1 MGLLGLWGFV
11 VFILCFLVLAYVPLQ
26 THASSRSSINR
37 KNLVVEPLVKGL
49 CASMVIGHGYKCQ
62 ELEVT
67 TKDGYILSLQRIPE
81 GRRESGGIGTKKQSV
96 IIQHGVMVDGMIW
109 FMNSPEQNLPMILA
123 DSGFDVWIVNS
134 RGTRYSRRHTFLDPS
149 NDEFWNWCLDDL
161 VAYDLPAVFD
171 FVYNLTGQKI
181 HYVGHSLGTLMAL
194 TSFSERQLVHQ
205 VKSAALLSPVA
216 FLSHMKTA
224 LGVIA
229 ARSLLSEALTLL
241 RVAEFD
247 PRGLLVKGYVR
258 SVCASPGVDCSDMM
272 SAMTGPNC
280 CLNSSA
286 VDQLLL
292 HDNLQPTS
300 TKNMVHLAQIVR
312 YGVLAK
318 YNHLEPQNMMKIPEN
333 IFPQSYY
340 NLSNIPHDLPLFLS
354 YGGQDALS
362 DVADVQNLIDRLKS
376 HDVDKLN
383 VQYIKDY
390 AHADHIMALNAKD
403 IVYNAIVTFF
413 KHQ

>member
-1 MGLLGLWGFV
+1 MDLLGLWCFAAL
-11 VFILCFLVLAYVPLQ
+11 ILCFLVLAYAPHQ
-26 THASSRSSINR
+26 AHASSRTSISR
-37 KNLVVEPLVKGL
+37 KNVVVDPSAEGL

-81 GRRESGGIGTKKQSV
+81 GRGENGGVSTKKQPV
-96 IIQHGVMVDGMIW
+96 IIQHGVLVDGMIW

-134 RGTRYSRRHTFLDPS
+134 RGTRYSRRHTFRDPS
-149 NDEFWNWCLDDL
+149 SEDFWNWCFDDL
-161 VAYDLPAVFD
+161 VTYDLPAVFD
-171 FVYNLTGQKI
+171 FVYNQTGQKSN
-181 HYVGHSLGTLMAL
+181 YVGHSLGTLIAL
-194 TSFSERQLVHQ
+194 ASFSERQLVNR

-224 LGVIA
+224 IGDIA
-229 ARSLLSEALTLL
+229 AKSLLSEAFTLL
-241 RVAEFD
+241 GVAEFN
-247 PRGLLVKGYVR
+247 PTGLPIMGYVK
-258 SVCASPGVDCSDMM
+258 SICAFPGVDCSDMM

-280 CLNSSA
+280 CLDSSA
-286 VDQLLL
+286 IDQLLS
-292 HDNLQPTS
+292 HENLQPTS
-300 TKNMVHLAQIVR
+300 TKTMVHLAQIVR

-318 YNHLEPQNMMKIPEN
+318 FNQLGPNN
-333 IFPQSYY
+333 FDIFPHQLY
-340 NLSNIPHDLPLFLS
+340 NLTNIPHDFPLFLS
-354 YGGQDALS
+354 YGGQDALA

-390 AHADHIMALNAKD
+390 AHADHVLALNAKD
-403 IVYNAIVTFF
+403 IVFNAVVSFF
-413 KHQ
+413 KRQ